1 MQSHTI
7 SSCADLESLGLEYIA
22 YDRAML
28 YGELDDRYRRA
39 GAYINPTTSKVE
51 AARIMI
57 GNKALFNKDFVQF
70 ISSDKIIWNLPD
82 WQKRQGEEFSITVGD
97 IVDVYV
103 GIGADIQNIRNF
115 YAGKMKVSEIK
126 EGRPRKAI
134 FRKST

>member
-1 MQSHTI
+1 
-7 SSCADLESLGLEYIA
+7 
-22 YDRAML
+22 
-28 YGELDDRYRRA
+28 
-39 GAYINPTTSKVE
+39 
-51 AARIMI
+51 
-57 GNKALFNKDFVQF
+57 
-70 ISSDKIIWNLPD
+70 LPD